1 MFNRYIWLVDT
12 IYRAKKITFEAINKR
27 WSRTDMSEGEDIPL
41 RTFHNHRKAIE
52 EIFDINIEC
61 DRRNGYQYYIENVED
76 IERGSVRNW
85 LLNTFAVSNL
95 INESHKLK
103 KRIQFESIPSGQR
116 YLTDIIEAMRD
127 NRTIEIT
134 YQSYW
139 RDEPRTFEIE
149 PYFVKVFKQ
158 RWYVIA
164 NSPRMDKIMIYALDR
179 IQHLFTTETKYSY
192 PSDFEPESYFYHCF
206 GIINDDYYEP
216 CTIKLKLSSIQ
227 AKYLQ
232 SLPLHHSQKEVE
244 KTEEFTNFEFFLK
257 PSFDFKQ
264 EILSLG
270 AEAEILEPKWLREE
284 IGKIILEQC
293 KIYGKFEKLF

>member
-12 IYRAKKITFEAINKR
+12 IYRAKKITFEEINER
-27 WSRTDMSEGEDIPL
+27 WVRTNMSEGEDIPL

-76 IERGSVRNW
+76 IEHGGVRNW
-85 LLNTFAVSNL
+85 LLNTFAINNL

-127 NRTIEIT
+127 SRTIEIT

-139 RDEPRTFEIE
+139 RKEPHTFDIE

-164 NSPRMDKIMIYALDR
+164 YSPGTDKIRIYALDR
-179 IQHLFTTETKYSY
+179 IQHFFTTETKYNY
-192 PSDFEPESYFYHCF
+192 PNDFDPENYFCHCF
-206 GIINDDYYEP
+206 GIINDDLEP
-216 CTIKLKLSSIQ
+216 CSIKLKLSNIQ
-227 AKYLQ
+227 AKYLRD
-232 SLPLHHSQKEVE
+232 LPLHHSQKEVGQTE
-244 KTEEFTNFEFFLK
+244 KFTIFELFLK
-257 PSFDFKQ
+257 PSFDFRQ

-270 AEAEILEPKWLREE
+270 TEAEVLEPEWLRKE
-284 IGKIILEQC
+284 IGELVGNMN
-293 KIYGKFEKLF
+293 GKYN